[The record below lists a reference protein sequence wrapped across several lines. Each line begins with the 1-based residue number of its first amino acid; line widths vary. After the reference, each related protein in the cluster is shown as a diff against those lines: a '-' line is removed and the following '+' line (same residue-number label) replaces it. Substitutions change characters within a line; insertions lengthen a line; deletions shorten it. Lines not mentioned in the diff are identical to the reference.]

1 MQRSFR
7 LAVLVLLVIAGLILG
22 QYLLANY
29 DLKPQAV
36 RGYLLSFGPSAP
48 LVYMVVYTVRP
59 LIFFPAS
66 ILSIAGGLV
75 FGPLFGT
82 VYTVIG
88 ASLGAFL
95 SFGIARLLGRDFVKP
110 LLKGK
115 LQQCDAFAERNSF
128 SVVLFMRLLPIF
140 PFDMVNYGA
149 GLCGV
154 KPVSYVVATVL
165 GIIPSHGAKVYCS
178 GCDSIHRSRAWSSP
192 RPALSCEAEGTPKRE
207 RWCGVSLR
215 EKYEVHLPSGR
226 LSGRAAYR
234 SSPRA
239 RRWAVPALLFFP

>member
-165 GIIPSHGAKVYCS
+165 GIIPGTFAYVYLGSSLMEPKYIVVAVILFIALVRGPLLVRRYLAK
-178 GCDSIHRSRAWSSP
+178 RKELP
-192 RPALSCEAEGTPKRE
+192 RGSV
-207 RWCGVSLR
+207 GV
-215 EKYEVHLPSGR
+215 E
-226 LSGRAAYR
+226 
-234 SSPRA
+234 
-239 RRWAVPALLFFP
+239 

>member
-154 KPVSYVVATVL
+154 KPVGYVVATVI
-165 GIIPSHGAKVYCS
+165 GIIPGTFAYVYLGSSLMEPKYIVVAVILFIALVRGPLLVRRYLAK
-178 GCDSIHRSRAWSSP
+178 RKELP
-192 RPALSCEAEGTPKRE
+192 RGSV
-207 RWCGVSLR
+207 GV
-215 EKYEVHLPSGR
+215 E
-226 LSGRAAYR
+226 
-234 SSPRA
+234 
-239 RRWAVPALLFFP
+239 

>member
-1 MQRSFR
+1 MQRFLKLS
-7 LAVLVLLVIAGLILG
+7 LLVLLILLGLFLG
-22 QYLLANY
+22 RYLLTNY
-29 DLKPQAV
+29 GLNPQAI
-36 RGYLLSFGPSAP
+36 RDHLLSFGPWAP
-48 LVYMVVYTVRP
+48 LVYIIVYTFRP

-82 VYTVIG
+82 IYTVIG
-88 ASLGAFL
+88 ASLGALL

-115 LQQCDAFAERNSF
+115 FGQCDAFAERNSF

-154 KPVSYVVATVL
+154 KPVGYIMATIV
-165 GIIPSHGAKVYCS
+165 GIIPGTFAYVYL
-178 GCDSIHRSRAWSSP
+178 GSSLMAP
-192 RPALSCEAEGTPKRE
+192 QYIVVAVVLFIVLVRGPVLVRRYLVKRK
-207 RWCGVSLR
+207 G
-215 EKYEVHLPSGR
+215 LPSETLG
-226 LSGRAAYR
+226 
-234 SSPRA
+234 
-239 RRWAVPALLFFP
+239 VE